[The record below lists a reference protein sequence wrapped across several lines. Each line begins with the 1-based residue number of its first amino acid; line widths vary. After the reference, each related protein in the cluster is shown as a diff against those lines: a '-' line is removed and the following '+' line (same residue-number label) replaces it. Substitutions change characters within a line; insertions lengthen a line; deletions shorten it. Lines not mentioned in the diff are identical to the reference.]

1 MFDTEWLSVGKK
13 SESGEM
19 VELLSAPTH
28 VWVLAIL
35 NVLTKE
41 QRDDIL
47 VRVARTLD
55 AARAAAAKPNPTE
68 PRR

>member
-1 MFDTEWLSVGKK
+1 
-13 SESGEM
+13 
-19 VELLSAPTH
+19 
-28 VWVLAIL
+28 VLAIL